1 MIQMNLY
8 QKGSNTVIAS
18 ADPTTGDVLTGLAA
32 GTSVTAGDYEV
43 SFVDSEGLQDESE
56 RVPVPAFEVPAAKT
70 QLEAP
75 ANVKAVATED
85 GALITADAAKGGE

>member
-18 ADPTTGDVLTGLAA
+18 ADPTIGDVLAGLVA
-32 GTSVTAGDYEV
+32 GTSVAAGDYEV

-56 RVPVPAFEVPAAKT
+56 RVPVPAFEVPATKT
-70 QLEAP
+70 KLEAP
-75 ANVKAVATED
+75 VNVKATAAAD